1 MIPDPKLNLVL
12 AMRVFARVVEAGTFT
27 KAAGSLKMPKAT
39 VTKLVQSLESHLR
52 VRLLNRTTRRV
63 TVTPDGSAYY
73 ERAVRL
79 LEDLADLESSVSNA
93 QASPKGTLRIDAG
106 GSLAS
111 LLLLPR
117 LASFT
122 DRYPEI
128 QVEIGVSDRA
138 IDLIGENVD
147 CVIRAGPLTEQS
159 LVARHVGDLPW
170 ATCATPAYLSRH
182 GTPKRPSDPERG
194 HVMVSR
200 FSGRTGRPVPF
211 VFGRDGEQFE
221 IDVPHR
227 VAVND
232 SNAHL
237 AAAIAGLGIAQMPA
251 FMMQGIP
258 EAKLKA
264 VLMDWQPSV
273 LPVNVL
279 YPPNRHLSAR
289 VRAFVDWTVTLFA
302 ASEATWRR

>member
-1 MIPDPKLNLVL
+1 VSVNRKLNLVL
-12 AMRVFARVVEAGTFT
+12 AMRAFARVVQTGNFT
-27 KAAGSLKMPKAT
+27 KAADSLKMPKAT

-52 VRLLNRTTRRV
+52 VRLLQRTTRRV

-73 ERAVRL
+73 ARAVRL
-79 LEDLADLESSVSNA
+79 LGDLEELETSVSNA
-93 QASPKGTLRIDAG
+93 QASPKGTLRIDVG

-159 LVARHVGDLPW
+159 VVARHVGDLPW
-170 ATCATPAYLSRH
+170 VTCATAAYLSRN
-182 GTPKRPSDPERG
+182 GIPKHPSDLERR
-194 HVMVSR
+194 HFMVSR
-200 FSGRTGRPVPF
+200 FSGRTGRAVPF
-211 VFGRDGEQFE
+211 VFERNGEHFE
-221 IDVPHR
+221 IDVAHR

-237 AAAIAGLGIAQMPA
+237 AAVAAGLGIGQMPA
-251 FMMQGIP
+251 FMMRAVTD
-258 EAKLKA
+258 AKLKP
-264 VLMDWQPSV
+264 VLTDWQPSP

-289 VRAFVDWTVTLFA
+289 VRAFVDWTVTLFLP
-302 ASEATWRR
+302 SEVTPRG